1 MIQCKKG
8 LFIVK
13 KLGIQLIIAMIMIPR
28 SSKMILIQAAILVL
42 WYFVSG
48 VFGFMVLYVWSV

>member
-1 MIQCKKG
+1 M
-8 LFIVK
+8 K
-13 KLGIQLIIAMIMIPR
+13 KLGIQLIIAMIMLPR